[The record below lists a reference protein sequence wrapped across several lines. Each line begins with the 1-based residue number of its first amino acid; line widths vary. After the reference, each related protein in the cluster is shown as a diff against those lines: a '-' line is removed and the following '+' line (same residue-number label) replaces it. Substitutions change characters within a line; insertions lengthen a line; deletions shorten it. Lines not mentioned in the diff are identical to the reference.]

1 MLNSRFRHLPIA
13 AALMMAS
20 FACPQAAYAQ
30 TDETNAMHGDEPS
43 IRGRIDPV
51 HHGMENRQPKSTR
64 TQATARA
71 AQYPQSTRAEPP
83 AKATASA
90 TPKLKMVLDAYNA
103 NDSATVTALADA
115 VIADPKGND
124 YDHAFAARMGG
135 VVLLQKDPQRAMQY
149 LKQALQFNGLSNN
162 DHYESM
168 SLLAQLQL
176 QAEQYTEGL
185 STLDR
190 FFAETHSVQPEQ
202 LALKGNALYR
212 LKRYPEAAA
221 ALKQAITTSPEAH
234 ADWMQLL
241 MATYIDTNQ
250 PAEAARIADEL
261 ATKTPN
267 DKNVQL
273 NLATAYMR
281 PGSEDKAVAILEKL
295 RASGQLTDEK
305 DYRNLYSLYFNLKD
319 KDKQAVDVIND
330 GLQKGVL
337 KPDFRTYSA
346 LAQGY
351 YFSGETALA
360 IDAYKKAAPLAPD
373 GETYLNL
380 AKALSN
386 EGRTA
391 EAKQAA
397 LKALDKGVKSPAE
410 AHRIAGQK
418 ST

>member
-1 MLNSRFRHLPIA
+1 MFNSNV
-13 AALMMAS
+13 ALATALITAMAS
-20 FACPQAAYAQ
+20 FAYPHAAHAQ
-30 TDETNAMHGDEPS
+30 SDETNATRDASPS
-43 IRGRIDPV
+43 RDRIDAAHRVP
-51 HHGMENRQPKSTR
+51 EARKADSSA
-64 TQATARA
+64 TQATANA
-71 AQYPQSTRAEPP
+71 ARYPQATRAEPP
-83 AKATASA
+83 AKASA
-90 TPKLKMVLDAYNA
+90 GSTPTLKKMLDAYNA
-103 NDSATVTALADA
+103 NDPATVTALADA
-115 VIADPKGND
+115 VIADPQANA

-135 VVLLQKDPQRAMQY
+135 VVLLRKDPKRAMQY
-149 LKQALQFNGLSNN
+149 LTQALQFNGLPNN

-190 FFAETHSVQPEQ
+190 FFAETHSLQPEQ

-212 LKRYPEAAA
+212 LKRYTEAEA
-221 ALKQAITTSPEAH
+221 ALKQAIATSPQSH
-234 ADWMQLL
+234 PDWMQLL
-241 MATYIDTNQ
+241 MATYVNTNQ
-250 PAEAARIADEL
+250 QAEAARIADEL
-261 ATKTPN
+261 VAKTPN
-267 DKNVQL
+267 DRKAQL

-319 KDKQAVDVIND
+319 KDRQAVEVINE
-330 GLQKGVL
+330 GLQKGIL
-337 KPDFRTYSA
+337 KPDYQTYSS

-351 YFSGETALA
+351 YFSGQNTLA
-360 IDAYKKAAPLAPD
+360 IDAYMKAAPLAPD

-386 EGRTA
+386 EGRAA

-410 AHRIAGQK
+410 AKRIAGQK
-418 ST
+418 SK